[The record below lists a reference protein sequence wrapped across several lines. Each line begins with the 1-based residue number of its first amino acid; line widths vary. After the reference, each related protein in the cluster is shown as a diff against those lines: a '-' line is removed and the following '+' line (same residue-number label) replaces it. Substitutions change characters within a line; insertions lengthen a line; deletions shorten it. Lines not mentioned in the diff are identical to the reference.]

1 MVLKDVENADS
12 YIERLTS
19 LLNDD
24 TNRKTV
30 NDLRTKVLKELQVR
44 Q

>member
-30 NDLRTKVLKELQVR
+30 NDLRTKVLKELRV
-44 Q
+44 